1 MMLTSLFGNSV
12 IEKILFFL
20 IKNDTAY
27 PSQISRRFELPIYSF
42 QKAFDH
48 LEKGRIVV
56 SQQVG
61 RTRIYRFNPQYP
73 MLHELRSFLTSTY
86 EFLPDEVKQKH
97 YEPSVRKRPRRRGK
111 PL

>member
-1 MMLTSLFGNSV
+1 MLTSLFGNSV
-12 IEKILFFL
+12 IEKVLFFL

-42 QKAFDH
+42 QKAFDR

-61 RTRIYRFNPQYP
+61 RTRVYQFNPQFP
-73 MLHELRSFLTSTY
+73 MLHELRTFLVSAY
-86 EFLPDEVKQKH
+86 EFLPEEAKLKH
-97 YEPSVRKRPRRRGK
+97 YEALVRKRPRRRGK